1 VRALVA
7 VGALCAGCSAGGA
20 AAPHPGPRD
29 ASVDGGPA
37 DATTPPGE
45 SGSDDDGGDGSFVP
59 IGYEGS
65 IPYGGCAALG
75 TCAPQPNVQLAG
87 GQQSPAGIAI
97 DDASV
102 YWVNVGSAPLDGGA
116 RPGSQVMTCAKAGCN
131 GSPTVLASGTWIGA
145 SKLGVDDSN
154 VYWILTSSVLVCPLT
169 GCVGDPQVV
178 WSGTGPLYDIAVDA
192 TGAYFTS
199 TGGGQ
204 LVRCPG
210 VDCDGGGIIFP
221 GAYGGTYAPS
231 AVALDATSVYFVD
244 EATGKVFACTKADCP
259 DTVRVVASPTDA
271 AVLAQLAV
279 DDTNVYVTDIEQG
292 RILFAPKGGMQQALA
307 VLVDNL
313 VSPVGLA
320 ADGTSVYYTDT
331 GTPISGPLPDAAA
344 NLGRVAGCLAGGCG
358 ERGTAVAGFVNQPL
372 DVAVD
377 STHVYWTDFG
387 LSSNAAASDAGR
399 VMAYAKR
406 VAGSETGSDSGTDGG
421 TAGDE

>member
-1 VRALVA
+1 VA
-7 VGALCAGCSAGGA
+7 VGVLCAGCSTGSASSLEN
-20 AAPHPGPRD
+20 GPRD
-29 ASVDGGPA
+29 ASVDGDAA
-37 DATTPPGE
+37 DATTPPE
-45 SGSDDDGGDGSFVP
+45 DSGGGDDGGDGSFVA

-65 IPYGGCAALG
+65 IAYDGCAALG

-87 GQQSPAGIAI
+87 GQRSPAGITI
-97 DDASV
+97 DDANV
-102 YWVNVGSAPLDGGA
+102 YWVNVGSAPVDGGA
-116 RPGSQVMTCAKAGCN
+116 RPDSQVMKCAKAGCN

-145 SKLGVDDSN
+145 SKLGVDDAN
-154 VYWILTSSVLVCPLT
+154 VYWILTGSVLACPLT

-210 VDCDGGGIIFP
+210 ADCDGGAAIFP

-244 EATGKVFACTKADCP
+244 QATGKVFACAKADCA

-279 DDTNVYVTDIEQG
+279 DDTNVYVSDIEQG

-307 VLVDNL
+307 VLVDDL

-320 ADGTSVYYTDT
+320 TDGTTVYYTET
-331 GTPISGPLPDAAA
+331 GNPITGPLPDAAA

-358 ERGTAVAGFVNQPL
+358 ERGTPVAGFVNQPL

-387 LSSNAAASDAGR
+387 LSPNAAASDAGR
-399 VMAYAKR
+399 VMAYAKPM
-406 VAGSETGSDSGTDGG
+406 AGREAGTDGG